1 MRKFFILIVA
11 MTTCFAANAQYRTAA
26 QQQILTNED
35 SLSTGGIS
43 FKKTVISG
51 YGSASYQHDFNA
63 QHSVATLDRAV
74 LFVGHK
80 FTDKIAFFS
89 ELEIE
94 NAIVAG
100 DKPDGEIAME
110 QAFLKFNLSPRNY
123 IVAGLFIPR
132 IGILNENH
140 LPVNFNGVERP
151 LVEQMVIPATWRE
164 LGVGFYGSLNSAPLT
179 YCVSL
184 MNGLNAAGFEHGTGI
199 REGRAE
205 GGMASANNLALSA
218 AVQYSVANF
227 KVQLSGYMGG
237 TIGLGQR
244 GADSLNLTSGAFGTP
259 VYLGEADVQYA
270 LGGFSAKALGCYIS
284 YPDANSVNKAYDHN
298 VASNMYGAYAE
309 LAYDVLHPMHKKAQ
323 LNIFARYEAFDLNSS
338 IPAESALIDE
348 TLKQTHLIAGFGYL
362 PIPNVVIKADVRLMH
377 TGDVNPALNI
387 NPAPNA
393 LPYKNSN
400 TFLNIGIGYSF

>member
-1 MRKFFILIVA
+1 
-11 MTTCFAANAQYRTAA
+11 
-26 QQQILTNED
+26 
-35 SLSTGGIS
+35 
-43 FKKTVISG
+43 
-51 YGSASYQHDFNA
+51 
-63 QHSVATLDRAV
+63 
-74 LFVGHK
+74 
-80 FTDKIAFFS
+80 
-89 ELEIE
+89 
-94 NAIVAG
+94 
-100 DKPDGEIAME
+100 ME
-110 QAFLKFNLSPRNY
+110 QAFLKFNLNPRNY

-205 GGMASANNLALSA
+205 GGVASANNFALSA

-237 TIGLGQR
+237 TIGLGHR
-244 GADSLNLTSGAFGTP
+244 GADSLNLSSGAFGTP
-259 VYLGEADVQYA
+259 IYLGEADVQYA

-298 VASNMYGAYAE
+298 MASNMYGAYAE

-377 TGDVNPALNI
+377 TGDMNPALNI

-393 LPYKNSN
+393 LPYKNNN